1 MFYYICIII
10 ITIPIK
16 WWNVE
21 SKWCW
26 DMLRPKISGG
36 KGPNLLQVALDVGA
50 HHLDERISELLFLAS
65 TNL

>member
-1 MFYYICIII
+1 
-10 ITIPIK
+10 
-16 WWNVE
+16 
-21 SKWCW
+21 
-26 DMLRPKISGG
+26 MLRPKISGG